1 MRARPRERA
10 WELGDF
16 GGEPRKWGTLEFCVE
31 FVLGDSEFWVNICF
45 LSEEKAKMVRVVATP
60 SRELA
65 LTNCAYCSRS
75 DLDTYGS
82 MVDVNNTIVLN
93 LRYPYF
99 LHFTSLSPPSSR
111 KKILGNGLKCLVLEG
126 NPCKWISGF
135 RWCSKENPWKW
146 IKGFNAWKKIH
157 GNELKGL
164 MLERKSLEINFRV

>member
-1 MRARPRERA
+1 
-10 WELGDF
+10 
-16 GGEPRKWGTLEFCVE
+16 
-31 FVLGDSEFWVNICF
+31 
-45 LSEEKAKMVRVVATP
+45 MVRVVATP
-60 SRELA
+60 SQELA

-75 DLDTYGS
+75 DLGSYGS

-111 KKILGNGLKCLVLEG
+111 RKILGNGFQGLRDV
-126 NPCKWISGF
+126 
-135 RWCSKENPWKW
+135 R
-146 IKGFNAWKKIH
+146 KKIH